1 MGQIRYGIS
10 IKILR
15 EKVKRQLK
23 EAGSDQAIEKL
34 KNI

>member
-10 IKILR
+10 TKNF
-15 EKVKRQLK
+15 KGKSQKTAKR
-23 EAGSDQAIEKL
+23 GSDQAIEKL

>member
-23 EAGSDQAIEKL
+23 EAVTKL
-34 KNI
+34 SKS